1 MEELAP
7 ASRRVLAAAE
17 GLGLAVTIRIMPES
31 TRTAM
36 EAASA
41 CACLVDQ
48 IVKSLVFRGRPSG
61 RPYLLL
67 VSGINRVDEGKAA
80 EAIGEA
86 LERPNAAYVR
96 EVTGFAIGGVAP
108 LGHSQPIPVFVDPH
122 LLNFEVVYAAAGTPN
137 AIFSIDPKALAGA
150 LQARAIAMT

>member
-17 GLGLAVTIRIMPES
+17 GLGLAVTIRIMPDS

-48 IVKSLVFRGRPSG
+48 IVKSLVFRGRASG
-61 RPYLLL
+61 KPYLLL
-67 VSGINRVDEGKAA
+67 VSGINRVDETKAGA
-80 EAIGEA
+80 AIGEE
-86 LERPNAAYVR
+86 LERPNAAFVR
-96 EVTGFAIGGVAP
+96 DATGFAIGGVSP
-108 LGHSQPIPVFVDPH
+108 LGASQPIPVFFDPH
-122 LLNFEVVYAAAGTPN
+122 LLDFELVYAAAGTPN
-137 AIFSIDPKALAGA
+137 TIFSIDPKALAAA
-150 LQARAIAMT
+150 LNARTIAMT